1 MVLPRTKF
9 SLDRLYKHSVELLQS
24 SSGRVSVECRPSYE
38 EETTGFHSKSWS
50 PVVNVVAV
58 AEFRGDISF
67 VCQDK
72 VWVRVCVC
80 GVVCAGARGYLKK
93 LCILRSREMSCFYLN
108 FSWEF

>member
-1 MVLPRTKF
+1 MCGVVLLPRTKF

-58 AEFRGDISF
+58 AVAEFRGDISF

-72 VWVRVCVC
+72 VWVRVC
-80 GVVCAGARGYLKK
+80 GVVCA
-93 LCILRSREMSCFYLN
+93 RERLP
-108 FSWEF
+108 